1 MNINAES
8 NCFIRI
14 KDHKENFLNHPKV
27 RLINP
32 AKNEL
37 GRISK
42 TILDNRNMKLFQ
54 ANKFNEWKNTVR
66 AIKLYNSPK
75 D

>member
-1 MNINAES
+1 MDVKTKS
-8 NCFIRI
+8 NCFITI
-14 KDHKENFLNHPKV
+14 EDLKENFLNHVKV

-42 TILDNRNMKLFQ
+42 TIIDDINMKLFKAMKGNQ
-54 ANKFNEWKNTVR
+54 WKKKGKR
-66 AIKLYNSPK
+66 Y
-75 D
+75 

>member
-1 MNINAES
+1 MDINAES
-8 NCFIRI
+8 NCFITI
-14 KDHKENFLNHPKV
+14 KDLKENLLNLPKV

-42 TILDNRNMKLFQ
+42 TILDNINMK
-54 ANKFNEWKNTVR
+54 
-66 AIKLYNSPK
+66 AISSN
-75 D
+75 